1 MREHLTK
8 KRNIS
13 LTSVSIVALIL
24 LFFGCA
30 ADDRYLPMQEQAV
43 GANERLIP
51 NASAVGAL
59 VNANGSSTGCSV
71 AFLNDRFAITAAR
84 CITQANP
91 ASYMVVTES
100 PIEPSSPKIMLASLI
115 VHPLWNSA
123 EISQSRNHVVSV
135 RNQMPGYYGGTAS
148 YDLAILSLVT
158 PKLDG
163 VYFEPVS
170 SMSSFFEVETLFFS
184 ASVAGESRDGS
195 QLSLIEQNTTTLTS
209 LDYSPLSNTLG
220 GGAALKRID
229 EGGTVGSVLVGLASG
244 GDGQGVMFTRISPHM
259 AFIGDVI
266 RGEYSANVDPN
277 RYRIQVDGP
286 SSMMTDPIEMNPPL
300 PFDCTMMS
308 DGFCDPNCRTG
319 EDIDCIITVEEPTG
333 STFGAPC
340 IEGTD
345 CLSRLC
351 LGITEIRYICS
362 AFCNP
367 FRPNDCPPGFSCIP
381 DTDGDHVCGPTPET
395 VMMSTGEPTEL
406 RLFGANCQ
414 NDAQCTTQACITHQG
429 QMWCSQRCS
438 SDDQCP
444 LSYEC
449 GAVTGGR
456 ACIPPQ

>member
-277 RYRIQVDGP
+277 RYRI
-286 SSMMTDPIEMNPPL
+286 
-300 PFDCTMMS
+300 
-308 DGFCDPNCRTG
+308 
-319 EDIDCIITVEEPTG
+319 
-333 STFGAPC
+333 
-340 IEGTD
+340 
-345 CLSRLC
+345 
-351 LGITEIRYICS
+351 
-362 AFCNP
+362 
-367 FRPNDCPPGFSCIP
+367 
-381 DTDGDHVCGPTPET
+381 
-395 VMMSTGEPTEL
+395 
-406 RLFGANCQ
+406 
-414 NDAQCTTQACITHQG
+414 
-429 QMWCSQRCS
+429 
-438 SDDQCP
+438 
-444 LSYEC
+444 
-449 GAVTGGR
+449 
-456 ACIPPQ
+456 